1 MSAPVTTRPAPQ
13 SMNRSRVVEI
23 QERRRCSAASAHGNI
38 RARGTVK
45 HAAVAASLA
54 EWGM

>member
-1 MSAPVTTRPAPQ
+1 
-13 SMNRSRVVEI
+13 MNRSRVVEI

>member
-1 MSAPVTTRPAPQ
+1 MSAPVTNTPAPQ
-13 SMNRSRVVEI
+13 SMSRRRVVEI
-23 QERRRCSAASAHGNI
+23 QERRRCSAVSAHGNI

-54 EWGM
+54 EWGL